1 MRIINLI
8 MLFLLLFSSTVF
20 AKEII
25 NPLTFSGSQS
35 EKNAVISFIETNVE
49 EMYCGNELLESM
61 CTNSLLRMMEEEELS
76 SFKKLTNAKNPKIL
90 KNVIN
95 TYCYDSFLEGFCN
108 YTMILMMYEEE
119 ASAAGK
125 KLEW

>member
-1 MRIINLI
+1 
-8 MLFLLLFSSTVF
+8 
-20 AKEII
+20 
-25 NPLTFSGSQS
+25 
-35 EKNAVISFIETNVE
+35 
-49 EMYCGNELLESM
+49 M

>member
-1 MRIINLI
+1 MKIILI
-8 MLFLLLFSSTVF
+8 SFLFLFASNVF

-49 EMYCGNELLESM
+49 EMYCENELLKSM
-61 CTNSLLRMMEEEELS
+61 CTNSILRMMEEEELS
-76 SFKKLTNAKNPKIL
+76 SFKKLTNAKKPKIL
-90 KNVIN
+90 RNVIN